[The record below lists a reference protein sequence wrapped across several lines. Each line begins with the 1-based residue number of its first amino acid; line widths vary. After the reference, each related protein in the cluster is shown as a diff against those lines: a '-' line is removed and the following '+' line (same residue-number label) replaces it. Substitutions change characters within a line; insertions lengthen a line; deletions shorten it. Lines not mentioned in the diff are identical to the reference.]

1 MSVQICFELFLLD
14 HDHWTKASLTKLLWF
29 GPFVWKENCFPPGKC
44 CKLFHRSAKLLGDA
58 RLHRGPSCRL
68 ICKVLQL
75 QHKSSKLKASFK
87 SVSSRQARMIDY
99 VTPFTPRPKFL
110 SFLTDARSRPSSPQ
124 LHFTPIHTWASNV
137 FFSSVSASQRVESDS
152 SQKSEIGSNCLA
164 PEIWVFSK
172 CTLKRS
178 FTFCFAECKAYLP
191 NLNWNNK
198 TQRFFW
204 TPEFNH
210 LLHVI
215 VRMKITLLSCRNPL
229 SLWTPADVCDTSK
242 SLRALA
248 SCSRPTQSPLRPGA
262 SSPSSLKTSAMLR

>member
-110 SFLTDARSRPSSPQ
+110 SFLTSRIKSFFQLSLSALHRQARMIDYV
-124 LHFTPIHTWASNV
+124 T
-137 FFSSVSASQRVESDS
+137 
-152 SQKSEIGSNCLA
+152 
-164 PEIWVFSK
+164 
-172 CTLKRS
+172 
-178 FTFCFAECKAYLP
+178 
-191 NLNWNNK
+191 
-198 TQRFFW
+198 
-204 TPEFNH
+204 
-210 LLHVI
+210 LLHTLA
-215 VRMKITLLSCRNPL
+215 KI
-229 SLWTPADVCDTSK
+229 SLFSHQQWI
-242 SLRALA
+242 
-248 SCSRPTQSPLRPGA
+248 
-262 SSPSSLKTSAMLR
+262 